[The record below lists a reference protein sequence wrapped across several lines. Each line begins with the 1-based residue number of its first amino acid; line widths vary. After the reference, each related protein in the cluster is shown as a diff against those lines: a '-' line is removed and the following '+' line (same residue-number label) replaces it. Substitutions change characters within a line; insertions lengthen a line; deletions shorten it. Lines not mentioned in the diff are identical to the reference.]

1 MTSWFLLS
9 EGVTWQTPS
18 ISSSVELEYRYG
30 HLGPRQAHHCAFTY
44 STQSVQERPSDG
56 GPPLWCIDMQALL
69 RGVGRAAATSPSEDG
84 GRRGSPT
91 GPRPG
96 IVSGCGSI
104 RDHPSPGRVLDFP
117 PSRWRGAVWGDTGL
131 HEALAVLS
139 LACGDAP
146 VGGDLSI
153 PLMTDLVWFLARGA
167 MVLHWMDLD
176 RDRRLDST
184 EVLPVVPAC
193 REILLMTT
201 MRIALDKGLPSRIAR
216 RFVSSLLNA
225 AHEVE
230 WNNEYDVAE
239 DLSSSG
245 SE

>member
-44 STQSVQERPSDG
+44 STQSVQERPGDG
-56 GPPLWCIDMQALL
+56 GPPLWCIDMQAFAVWAEQRRLAPP
-69 RGVGRAAATSPSEDG
+69 RMVAAEGRPQDPDP
-84 GRRGSPT
+84 GSSLAVALFGT
-91 GPRPG
+91 AR
-96 IVSGCGSI
+96 
-104 RDHPSPGRVLDFP
+104 HPDAFLIFP

-153 PLMTDLVWFLARGA
+153 PLTTDLVWFLARGA

-193 REILLMTT
+193 REILLMAT

-225 AHEVE
+225 AHEVG
-230 WNNEYDVAE
+230 WNNEYDAAK

>member
-18 ISSSVELEYRYG
+18 ISSSVGLEYRYG
-30 HLGPRQAHHCAFTY
+30 HLGPRRAHHCAFTY
-44 STQSVQERPSDG
+44 STQSVQERPGDG
-56 GPPLWCIDMQALL
+56 GPPLRCIDMQAFAVWAEQRRLAPP
-69 RGVGRAAATSPSEDG
+69 RMVAAEGHPQDPDP
-84 GRRGSPT
+84 GSSLA
-91 GPRPG
+91 
-96 IVSGCGSI
+96 VALFGSA
-104 RDHPSPGRVLDFP
+104 RHPDAFLMFP
-117 PSRWRGAVWGDTGL
+117 PSRWRD
-131 HEALAVLS
+131 
-139 LACGDAP
+139 GDAP

-153 PLMTDLVWFLARGA
+153 PLTTDLVWFLMRGA

-193 REILLMTT
+193 REILLMAM

-225 AHEVE
+225 AHEVG
-230 WNNEYDVAE
+230 WNNEYDAAE